1 VAITPHLGKLQH
13 VAGSM
18 PTPHGP
24 VEVSYE
30 KRNGAW
36 TARVK
41 LPENLSGSL
50 SWRGQL
56 LPLHPGT
63 QTLKLDQ

>member
-1 VAITPHLGKLQH
+1 
-13 VAGSM
+13 M
-18 PTPHGP
+18 
-24 VEVSYE
+24 SYE

>member
-1 VAITPHLGKLQH
+1 
-13 VAGSM
+13 M

-36 TARVK
+36 TARII
-41 LPENLSGSL
+41 LPENLSGNL
-50 SWRGQL
+50 SWRGHL
-56 LPLHPGT
+56 LPLHGGT
-63 QTLKLDQ
+63 QTVKLDQ